1 VKISIGVITKDFN
14 SLGPIDEFL
23 ENASKHNH
31 KIYSIIIV
39 YSHGC
44 DFRLVKTL
52 EKKVKVFLAK
62 INEAPE
68 IKEQLIMTG
77 LSTENIE
84 ILLNCPTLKKYGKVP
99 YGLNRNYALIKA
111 LLSGSEAL
119 VFIDTDVYPRVLVKE
134 NDEVKEKEIDFIG
147 RHLEYLRKEEVII
160 TTSDY
165 SGYYII
171 PPMSFTGMKEL
182 FISLQKQDAYELLR
196 NSDQHNC
203 LNLDND
209 KKRKIFETDKIL
221 GGNVAIKLSALK
233 ELPPFF
239 STVYNVNGEN
249 VLSRGEDTLL
259 GIKLKKSDKKCI
271 DIDIKIFHDTF
282 GNYPEVPDIK
292 KDKSIKDRFYYTCLG
307 WIGRNPFLN
316 WLKGE
321 DIEEIKNRQKKNI
334 IIGSNALA
342 SYLNDERFLI
352 LPKALEISYHNLER
366 VIIEYKNTMRAWNDF
381 IKKLEKWG
389 RVKNENINNQ
399 SFSPGGF
406 GERSLH

>member
-14 SLGPIDEFL
+14 SLEPIDEFL
-23 ENASKHNH
+23 ENALKHNH

-44 DFRLVKTL
+44 DIRLVESL
-52 EKKVKVFLAK
+52 EKKVKVFSVK
-62 INEAPE
+62 INDVPE

-84 ILLNCPTLKKYGKVP
+84 NLLNCPTLKKYGKVP

-119 VFIDTDVYPRVLVKE
+119 VFIDTDVYPRVLVKK

-147 RHLEYLRKEEVII
+147 KHLEYLKKEEVII

-182 FISLQKQDAYELLR
+182 FIGLQKEDAYELLR

-209 KKRKIFETDKIL
+209 KRRKIFETDKIL

-271 DIDIKIFHDTF
+271 DIDTKIFHNTF

-321 DIEEIKNRQKKNI
+321 DIEEVKNRQKKNI
-334 IIGSNALA
+334 IIGSKAVA

-389 RVKNENINNQ
+389 
-399 SFSPGGF
+399 G
-406 GERSLH
+406 

>member
-14 SLGPIDEFL
+14 SLEPIDEFL
-23 ENASKHNH
+23 ENALKHNH
-31 KIYSIIIV
+31 KIYSVIIV

-44 DFRLVKTL
+44 DFQLIESLR
-52 EKKVKVFLAK
+52 EKVKVFLVK
-62 INEAPE
+62 INDVPE
-68 IKEQLIMTG
+68 IKERLIKKG

-84 ILLNCPTLKKYGKVP
+84 ILLSCPTLKKYGKVP

-111 LLSGSEAL
+111 LSSGSEAL
-119 VFIDTDVYPRVLVKE
+119 VFIDTDVYPRVLVIE
-134 NDEVKEKEIDFIG
+134 DDEVKEKEIDFIG
-147 RHLEYLRKEEVII
+147 RHLEYLKKEEVII

-182 FISLQKQDAYELLR
+182 FIGLQKEGAYEFLR
-196 NSDQHNC
+196 NSDNHNC
-203 LNLDND
+203 LTLDNN

-239 STVYNVNGEN
+239 STVYNVNGEY

-259 GIKLKKSDKKCI
+259 GIKLKKSKKKCI
-271 DIDIKIFHDTF
+271 DIDTKIFHNTF
-282 GNYPEVPDIK
+282 GNYPEIPDIK

-316 WLKGE
+316 WLKNE
-321 DIEEIKNRQKKNI
+321 DVEEVKKRQKKNI
-334 IIGSNALA
+334 IIGSKAVA

-352 LPKALEISYHNLER
+352 LPQALEISYHNLER
-366 VIIEYKNTMRAWNDF
+366 VISEYKNTMRAWNDF
-381 IKKLEKWG
+381 IEKLNKWG
-389 RVKNENINNQ
+389 
-399 SFSPGGF
+399 G
-406 GERSLH
+406 

>member
-1 VKISIGVITKDFN
+1 VKISIGVITKDFY
-14 SLGPIDEFL
+14 SLEPIDEFL
-23 ENASKHNH
+23 ENASKYNH
-31 KIYSIIIV
+31 KIYSVVIV
-39 YSHGC
+39 YSHSC
-44 DFRLVKTL
+44 DFQLVESL
-52 EKKVKVFLAK
+52 REKVKVSLVK
-62 INEAPE
+62 INDAPE
-68 IKEQLIMTG
+68 IKQQLIEMG
-77 LSTENIE
+77 LPKENTE
-84 ILLNCPTLKKYGKVP
+84 ILVNCIALKKYGKVP

-111 LLSGSEAL
+111 LLSGSEVL

-134 NDEVKEKEIDFIG
+134 DDEVKEKEIDFIG

-171 PPMSFTGMKEL
+171 PPMSFSGMKEL
-182 FISLQKQDAYELLR
+182 FVGLQKEDAFEFLR
-196 NSDQHNC
+196 NFEEHNC
-203 LNLDND
+203 LSLDNS

-239 STVYNVNGEN
+239 STVYNVNGEH

-259 GIKLKKSDKKCI
+259 GIKLKKSEKKCI
-271 DIDIKIFHDTF
+271 DIDTKIFHNTF
-282 GNYPEVPDIK
+282 GNYPEVPDII

-321 DIEEIKNRQKKNI
+321 DIEEVKNRQKKNI
-334 IIGSNALA
+334 IIGSKSVA
-342 SYLNDERFLI
+342 SYLKDERFLI
-352 LPKALEISYHNLER
+352 LPEALEISYQNLER
-366 VIIEYKNTMRAWNDF
+366 VISEYKNTMRAWNNF

-389 RVKNENINNQ
+389 
-399 SFSPGGF
+399 G
-406 GERSLH
+406 

>member
-1 VKISIGVITKDFN
+1 MRISIGVITQNFN
-14 SLGPIDEFL
+14 SLEPIDDFL

-31 KIYSIIIV
+31 KIYSVIII
-39 YSHGC
+39 YSHDC
-44 DFRLVKTL
+44 DFQLIESLR
-52 EKKVKVFLAK
+52 EKVKVSLVK
-62 INEAPE
+62 INDAPE
-68 IKEQLIMTG
+68 IKQQLIKMG
-77 LSTENIE
+77 LPKENTE
-84 ILLNCPTLKKYGKVP
+84 ILINCPTLKKYGKVP

-134 NDEVKEKEIDFIG
+134 DDEVKEKEIDFIG
-147 RHLEYLRKEEVII
+147 RHLEYLKKEEVII

-182 FISLQKQDAYELLR
+182 FIGLQKEDAYDFLR
-196 NSDQHNC
+196 NSGEHNC
-203 LNLDND
+203 LSLDNN

-239 STVYNVNGEN
+239 STVYNVNGDYI
-249 VLSRGEDTLL
+249 LSRGEDTLL

-271 DIDIKIFHDTF
+271 DIDTKIFHNTF
-282 GNYPEVPDIK
+282 GNYPQVPDIK
-292 KDKSIKDRFYYTCLG
+292 KDESIKDRFYYTCLG

-321 DIEEIKNRQKKNI
+321 DVEEIKNRQKKNI
-334 IIGSNALA
+334 IVGSKAVS

-352 LPKALEISYHNLER
+352 LPEALKISYHNLER
-366 VIIEYKNTMRAWNDF
+366 VISEYKGTMSAWNDF
-381 IKKLEKWG
+381 IEKLEKWG
-389 RVKNENINNQ
+389 
-399 SFSPGGF
+399 G
-406 GERSLH
+406 

>member
-14 SLGPIDEFL
+14 SLEPIDEFL

-39 YSHGC
+39 YSHSC
-44 DFRLVKTL
+44 DFQLIESL
-52 EKKVKVFLAK
+52 EKKVKVFLVK
-62 INEAPE
+62 INDAPE
-68 IKEQLIMTG
+68 IKEQLIKMG

-84 ILLNCPTLKKYGKVP
+84 ILLNCPTLKKQGLVP
-99 YGLNRNYALIKA
+99 YGMNRNYALIKA

-134 NDEVKEKEIDFIG
+134 NNEVREKEIDFIG

-171 PPMSFTGMKEL
+171 PPMSFTGMREL
-182 FISLQKQDAYELLR
+182 FIGLQKEGAYEFLR
-196 NSDQHNC
+196 NFDEHNC

-209 KKRKIFETDKIL
+209 KKRKVFATSKIL

-259 GIKLKKSDKKCI
+259 GIKLKKSGKKCI
-271 DIDIKIFHDTF
+271 DIDTKIFHNTF

-316 WLKGE
+316 WLKGKNV
-321 DIEEIKNRQKKNI
+321 EEVKNRQKKNI
-334 IIGSNALA
+334 IIGSKAVA
-342 SYLNDERFLI
+342 SHLKDERFLI
-352 LPKALEISYHNLER
+352 LPEALETSYRNLER
-366 VIIEYKNTMRAWNDF
+366 VINEYKNTMMAWNDF
-381 IKKLEKWG
+381 IEKLEKWEG
-389 RVKNENINNQ
+389 
-399 SFSPGGF
+399 
-406 GERSLH
+406 

>member
-1 VKISIGVITKDFN
+1 MRVSIGVITKDFN
-14 SLGPIDEFL
+14 SLEPIDEFL
-23 ENASKHNH
+23 ENASKYNH
-31 KIYSIIIV
+31 EIYSVIIV

-44 DFRLVKTL
+44 DFRLVESL
-52 EKKVKVFLAK
+52 EKNVKVFLVK
-62 INEAPE
+62 INDAPE
-68 IKEQLIMTG
+68 IEQQLIKMG
-77 LSTENIE
+77 LSAENIE
-84 ILLNCPTLKKYGKVP
+84 ILINCPALKKYGLVP

-119 VFIDTDVYPRVLVKE
+119 VFIDTDVYPRVLVKKD
-134 NDEVKEKEIDFIG
+134 DEVKGKEIDFIG
-147 RHLEYLRKEEVII
+147 RHLEYLKKEEVII

-171 PPMSFTGMKEL
+171 PPMNFTGMKEL
-182 FISLQKQDAYELLR
+182 FIGLQKEDAYEFLR
-196 NSDQHNC
+196 NFDEHNC
-203 LNLDND
+203 LNLVND

-221 GGNVAIKLSALK
+221 GGNVAIKLIALK

-239 STVYNVNGEN
+239 STVYNVNGDY

-271 DIDIKIFHDTF
+271 DIDTKIFHNTF

-316 WLKGE
+316 WLKSE
-321 DIEEIKNRQKKNI
+321 DIEKIKNRQKKNI
-334 IIGSNALA
+334 IIGSNAVA

-389 RVKNENINNQ
+389 
-399 SFSPGGF
+399 G
-406 GERSLH
+406 